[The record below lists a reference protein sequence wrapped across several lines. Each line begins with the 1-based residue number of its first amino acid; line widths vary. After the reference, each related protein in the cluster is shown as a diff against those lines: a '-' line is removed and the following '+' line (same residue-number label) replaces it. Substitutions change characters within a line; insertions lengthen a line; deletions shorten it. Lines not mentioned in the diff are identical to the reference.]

1 MLVRGDRQIEPGD
14 VDADQHRGERWYANV
29 CSIASGRLAADAGW
43 VPRALPLRLLVAVFI
58 AVSAVIIT
66 AGPLRSQL
74 AGQGI
79 GGSHSL
85 VAPGP
90 FTQARALAPLAPSL
104 PQAGPNGAAI
114 WVHGDR
120 SPAAAVALLR
130 AAGIPATVV
139 HRFDNAARHP
149 LVLSWPRTRLG
160 ARGRARVLAYVR
172 NGGTFLAVT
181 PSKAVR
187 AAIGAGHAA
196 FFTRLVQVPERGL
209 VNGGHLRD
217 GQIAALRRFWA
228 ATPGGF
234 RLGDAPDGATSA
246 LVLLHDVRGLPALRA
261 SKALLRREHRTGVR
275 ATYVLQ
281 TRYLADARGA
291 MLVGPALEQLVRSVR
306 SASADAVAGG
316 VAGGP
321 LAQTPRGSGGEA
333 YPTYAAAF
341 ASSTEVD
348 GETLS
353 GELRV
358 SRYVLRE
365 LGAGD
370 VQAFRGVAGDTPR
383 GFAAIAEASGIDLDA
398 TLSVDDAGGAF
409 PFWQV
414 QANGL
419 ERRLLRFPVAFD
431 DVPGEGPA
439 AALAG
444 AWVALRRNHATGAP
458 TLVELTPDR
467 RGCAAAVERALLA
480 DTPPDVWRGTL
491 DRLGRFWEQRAGLA
505 IDARPLGARLGWL
518 VRLQSERPVSGQSL
532 VAPFRIARAVGANG
546 RRLRLRSGN
555 RVVLPAFTGKTA
567 VVIVPARAK
576 VNRSGDPV
584 ARAFRQAATRLP
596 RQLTSLSSSA
606 SVCR

>member
-1 MLVRGDRQIEPGD
+1 M
-14 VDADQHRGERWYANV
+14 
-29 CSIASGRLAADAGW
+29 
-43 VPRALPLRLLVAVFI
+43 LVAV
-58 AVSAVIIT
+58 AAVIVT
-66 AGPLRSQL
+66 AGPLRSQI
-74 AGQGI
+74 AGQGL
-79 GGSHSL
+79 GGDRSL

-90 FTQARALAPLAPSL
+90 FTQARALAPRVPSL
-104 PQAGPNGAAI
+104 PVAGPNGAAI

-120 SPAAAVALLR
+120 SPAAAVGLLR

-160 ARGRARVLAYVR
+160 KSGRARVLAYVR
-172 NGGTFLAVT
+172 KGGTFLAVA

-187 AAIGAGHAA
+187 AAVGGGHAA
-196 FFTRLVQVPERGL
+196 FFTRLVQVPEIGL
-209 VNGGHLRD
+209 ESGGHLRD
-217 GQIAALRRFWA
+217 KQIAALRRFWA

-234 RLGDAPDGATSA
+234 RLGDAPGGATSA

-261 SKALLRREHRTGVR
+261 SKALMLREHRTGVH

-281 TRYLADARGA
+281 TRYLSDARGKV
-291 MLVGPALEQLVRSVR
+291 LVGPALERLVRQVR
-306 SASADAVAGG
+306 SSSADAVAGG

-321 LAQTPRGSGGEA
+321 LAETPRGSGGEA

-358 SRYVLRE
+358 SRYVLRS

-383 GFAAIAEASGIDLDA
+383 GFAAVAEANGIALDA

-414 QANGL
+414 QAGGL

-444 AWVALRRNHATGAP
+444 AWVALRRNHGTGAP

-491 DRLGRFWEQRAGLA
+491 ARLGRFWQQRAGVAL
-505 IDARPLGARLGWL
+505 DARPLGAGRGWL
-518 VRLQSERPVSGQSL
+518 VRVRSERRAGGQSL
-532 VAPFRIARAVGANG
+532 VAPFRIARAVGADG
-546 RRLRLRSGN
+546 HPLAVRSGN
-555 RVVLPAFTGKTA
+555 SRRASGVRGNDRRGHRPRAREGQPVGGSDPSRIPPSCDSAPA
-567 VVIVPARAK
+567 
-576 VNRSGDPV
+576 
-584 ARAFRQAATRLP
+584 AAHTPLKLRTRLSIG
-596 RQLTSLSSSA
+596 SLE
-606 SVCR
+606 RGTHHRRRNP